1 MLVSWFGLVRSSPQ
15 KPGPFKDR
23 ASGEVG
29 GYAATY
35 DPAFRGSV
43 SSLIA
48 PSASSSRIARAAKMD
63 AAEGKW
69 RCAIM
74 NAAPGVRVSVLAK
87 RSIMSALI
95 VSFGLLMPNLTT
107 LKVICK
113 HLM

>member
-1 MLVSWFGLVRSSPQ
+1 VFHGLVWFGLHLKSPAHLRT
-15 KPGPFKDR
+15 GR
-23 ASGEVG
+23 LGEEV